1 MKIYEIDAAIDSL
14 MADVD
19 EETGEINFDLEKL
32 EALQIER
39 ERAVENLALYYKNVC
54 AEAAA
59 VKAEEEKLKRRRE
72 VLTRKA
78 QRLENFIQSVLRGEK
93 FKSAR
98 VVINYRPSKKL
109 LLADGWTEW
118 AAQNAPDFLKYS
130 EPVPDKKLI
139 TEAIKNGQEIEG
151 ASLVDSNNIQI
162 K

>member
-162 K
+162 Q